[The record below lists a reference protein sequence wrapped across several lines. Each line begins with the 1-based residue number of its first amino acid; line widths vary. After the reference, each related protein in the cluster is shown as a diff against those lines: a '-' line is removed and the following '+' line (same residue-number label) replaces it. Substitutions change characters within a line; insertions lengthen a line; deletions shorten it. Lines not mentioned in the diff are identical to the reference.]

1 MATFN
6 AIGSHIIGNHLM
18 ILHFFTLIILI
29 SSSRQFPFQELTHL
43 PENCFKWLQIFMYV
57 KEVIFE
63 VPRSKRCHKCPW
75 NWRTKKKITENRQF
89 LEEVCRILF
98 YSFPFP
104 STQLMTLFY
113 SLMPNSGLF
122 LREKYGEI
130 LTYRNLT

>member
-6 AIGSHIIGNHLM
+6 AIESHIIGNHLM

-29 SSSRQFPFQELTHL
+29 FSSIQFPFQELTHL

-75 NWRTKKKITENRQF
+75 NWRTKKNYRKQAISIRGLSDF
-89 LEEVCRILF
+89 ILF
-98 YSFPFP
+98 LSIPLNPADDFV
-104 STQLMTLFY
+104 LFIDAK
-113 SLMPNSGLF
+113 F
-122 LREKYGEI
+122 RFIVKGEI
-130 LTYRNLT
+130 WRNTDI